1 MIFIFGNNW
10 HAIQKLYKDPPCSK
24 KPLMEKSERVQINV
38 FDAEKGDTL
47 YEQKEKMLKMTQELS
62 QFGFAPNQAK
72 VYIYLGKYGPK
83 TASEVFKALQLPRS
97 ETYFILNLLQ
107 NRGIVTAEFSSPTK
121 YFAIPLDQTLSL
133 LINTEKEK
141 LNTLTQKQQDL
152 KKLWDTIPSLTVE
165 KDVSKNEKLQTIQ
178 GIECIYSKIKNLV
191 ETAKEEILIFC
202 SEKDLS
208 GFYHADIIDI
218 LPSSLDVK
226 IIVSPANKTPS
237 FFDEINKKIIRLL
250 PTSSS
255 ENQCYI
261 IKDTDEVLLFLRNTI
276 HPSNNLFAVWSDSK
290 SLIDSMHAL
299 FSYSWINAKVCR

>member
-1 MIFIFGNNW
+1 
-10 HAIQKLYKDPPCSK
+10 
-24 KPLMEKSERVQINV
+24 MEQDERIQINV
-38 FDAEKGDTL
+38 FDAEQGNAL
-47 YEQKEKMLKMTQELS
+47 YEQKEKMQKMTQELL

-83 TASEVFKALQLPRS
+83 TASEIYKALQLPRS

-107 NRGIVTAEFSSPTK
+107 NRGVVTAEFSSPTK
-121 YFAIPLDQTLSL
+121 YFAIPLEQTLSL

-141 LNTLTQKQQDL
+141 LNTLTQKQEDL
-152 KKLWDTIPSLTVE
+152 IKLWDTIPSYTVE

-178 GIECIYSKIKNLV
+178 GIECIYSKMKNLI
-191 ETAKEEILIFC
+191 ESAKEEVLIFC

-208 GFYHADIIDI
+208 GFYHADILDM
-218 LPSSLDVK
+218 LKDSLKVK
-226 IIVSPANKTPS
+226 IIISPAEKTPS
-237 FFDEINKKIIRLL
+237 FFDELNKKTIRLL
-250 PTSSS
+250 PTSST
-255 ENQCYI
+255 ENQCYV

-299 FSYSWINAKVCR
+299 FTYSWSNAKVCH